1 MHTYVYVMSQVLYRV
16 LDDYDK
22 ETNIFSMIHKTSS
35 NLKKKKKGYKKKIIV
50 MTSMSNLLLRAIEN

>member
-35 NLKKKKKGYKKKIIV
+35 NLKKKKGYKKKIIV